1 MRKTY
6 HDIFRRIYDCTYERT
21 STKRG
26 VIRRMFDALTYQ
38 IMLEEIN
45 RNAREKGV
53 LNDTIGILITRPE
66 LPTGKDILS
75 SLEYYHFRT
84 GKSVNF
90 YLPGCGAYWNSGYP
104 DRNIVT
110 TINNVDWSFSSQMFA
125 QFIEELEKYSKWQYS
140 GESELLL
147 VELKEGILS
156 YETTMQ
162 FYLDK
167 MIRDSTIDSVEQFF
181 EDLFRICKHKDTLKQ
196 ISNTFGVDKAKQ
208 VSLDMLLENLPLG
221 LGNLFTQEKYFCVKN
236 MGR

>member
-1 MRKTY
+1 
-6 HDIFRRIYDCTYERT
+6 
-21 STKRG
+21 
-26 VIRRMFDALTYQ
+26 MFDALTYQ

-90 YLPGCGAYWNSGYP
+90 YLPGYDAYWNSGYP

-125 QFIEELEKYSKWQYS
+125 QFIEELEKFSKWQYS

-156 YETTMQ
+156 YKTTMQ

-167 MIRDSTIDSVEQFF
+167 MIRDGAIDSVERFF

-196 ISNTFGVDKAKQ
+196 ISNTFGVDTARQ

-236 MGR
+236 MER